1 MPRVCGFAALL
12 GQMGGWHAACSYP
25 SVMFHEARQRC
36 QDYYQRLARA
46 MRPLIARRRGAR
58 AAAEVMRAADRLTEH
73 SRVAAL
79 TRSTEDFKAE
89 LGLAIDA
96 IDESVFWLELLR
108 LTEPPPS
115 DQLDSLIA
123 EGQELGALCANAT
136 PPGNCRRLGA

>member
-1 MPRVCGFAALL
+1 
-12 GQMGGWHAACSYP
+12 
-25 SVMFHEARQRC
+25 
-36 QDYYQRLARA
+36 
-46 MRPLIARRRGAR
+46 
-58 AAAEVMRAADRLTEH
+58 MRAADRLTEH
-73 SRVAAL
+73 SRVASL
-79 TRSTEDFKAE
+79 TRSTEDFKTE

-136 PPGNCRRLGA
+136 RSSKDRLEA